1 MMRMVSRLQFDPK
14 LAADHLRPSADGF
27 TSAHLWWP
35 AVAKL
40 QAASV
45 PINTL
50 PSNIHAKTSTP

>member
-35 AVAKL
+35 AVGKL
-40 QAASV
+40 QAVSV
-45 PINTL
+45 LI
-50 PSNIHAKTSTP
+50 A